1 MLEKNKYP
9 YPDNNIFF
17 LFGGVNE
24 HYLEACDFEYPQDID
39 ALLSK
44 NSSDILNKLQ
54 AFFIVATN
62 KKEAEAYIKTVQP
75 TYWKTYTFYS
85 LAELK
90 NMILKRKQKVIALSK
105 DNKEDK
111 IEYMIRYFDD
121 SAIDFVIAG
130 KDTNL
135 IKEWSLKNNTKEVS
149 YIMPFLAL
157 TEVVEQL
164 TELKYGRNKENEV
177 FVSSWEDLGK
187 EFDKLYSQMS
197 EDEKKEILESASLTK
212 KYWENNENKNIKDL
226 KGNK

>member
-212 KYWENNENKNIKDL
+212 KYWEKNENKNIKDL

>member
-9 YPDNNIFF
+9 YPDHNIFF

-44 NSSDILNKLQ
+44 NTSDILNKLQ

-121 SAIDFVIAG
+121 STIDFVIAG